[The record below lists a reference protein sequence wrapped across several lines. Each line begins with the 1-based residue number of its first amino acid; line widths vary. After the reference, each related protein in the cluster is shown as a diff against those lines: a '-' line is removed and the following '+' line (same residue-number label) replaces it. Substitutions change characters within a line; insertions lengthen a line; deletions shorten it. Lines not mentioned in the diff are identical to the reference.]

1 MADLSLSKLSPRA
14 QLLVFLLLA
23 LAGAATY
30 YYFYELPQQ
39 EVISAKTSELAAIR
53 ARIDKATATAQQL
66 GDFRTQVGEL
76 EAQLESLKP
85 ILPQEKDV
93 ADLLRRIQTLAT
105 QSNLTIRGFKPE
117 AITTREH
124 HAEWPIGLE
133 LEGTYHN
140 LGLFLDRVRRFP
152 RIINIGNIAITAK
165 AQPTPNATIDVT
177 CTATT
182 FVLLKTPPDAANPA
196 TPATRTSE

>member
-1 MADLSLSKLSPRA
+1 MADLSLSKLPPRA
-14 QLLVFLLLA
+14 QLAVFVFLA
-23 LAGAATY
+23 LAGAGAY
-30 YYFYELPQQ
+30 YYFYELPRQ
-39 EVISAKTSELAAIR
+39 EAIATKTSELAAIR
-53 ARIDKATATAQQL
+53 ARIDKGVATARQL
-66 GDFRTQVGEL
+66 GDFRRQVGEL
-76 EAQLESLKP
+76 EARLESLRP

-117 AITTREH
+117 AITTREL

-140 LGLFLDRVRRFP
+140 LGVFLDRVSKFP
-152 RIINIGNIAITAK
+152 RIINIGAIDIAGK
-165 AQPTPNATIDVT
+165 QTPAPSATIDVS

-182 FVLLKTPPDAANPA
+182 FVLLETPAGA
-196 TPATRTSE
+196 TPAAPATRVSE